1 MSGNSDNPVSFY
13 DRIKCFFSN
22 AVLFLIFS
30 PFVALIDDILNLYQ
44 IIHARITHVYEGD
57 EEWKSCAFPYCI
69 VCTIARILL
78 RVAVIAIYIHYPPK
92 PFTSVLFY
100 LTLTFIEIIAIDML
114 FLRITATFFEIKR
127 KRRGIP
133 DIV

>member
-22 AVLFLIFS
+22 AVFLIFS

-57 EEWKSCAFPYCI
+57 EELLSCAFP
-69 VCTIARILL
+69 
-78 RVAVIAIYIHYPPK
+78 
-92 PFTSVLFY
+92 S
-100 LTLTFIEIIAIDML
+100 
-114 FLRITATFFEIKR
+114 
-127 KRRGIP
+127 
-133 DIV
+133 